1 MEDPQ
6 FVEKVRMALQLA
18 REEAWDHQLPRTP
31 IRLSM
36 LLRLLSNRFP
46 AYWNEDAEYLVDGLL
61 AGDRELARKLNEFD
75 PLTMGFAMRTQRFV
89 KRSLDNNP
97 IPASGHR
104 ARTRQ

>member
-18 REEAWDHQLPRTP
+18 REEVWDHPIPKTP
-31 IRLSM
+31 MRLNVLLTM
-36 LLRLLSNRFP
+36 LNNRFP
-46 AYWNEDAEYLVDGLL
+46 AYWNEEAEKLTDQLRRGSH
-61 AGDRELARKLNEFD
+61 ELALKLDEFD

-97 IPASGHR
+97 IPASGRR